1 MLELRQREE
10 SVNQVQEVI
19 RVDDSYVI
27 LGVDDIDV
35 IQIVDDVYEEIY
47 VFKLWRNVDELK
59 VCICFMLINFDIEY
73 YIDYIQGFFNL
84 CYKICKNL

>member
-1 MLELRQREE
+1 MIVKEDKMLELRQREE

-47 VFKLWRNVDELK
+47 VFKLWWNVDEFK

-73 YIDYIQGFFNL
+73 CID
-84 CYKICKNL
+84 

>member
-1 MLELRQREE
+1 MIVKEDKMLELRQREE

-47 VFKLWRNVDELK
+47 VFKLWRNVDEFK

-73 YIDYIQGFFNL
+73 CIDDIRVF
-84 CYKICKNL
+84 